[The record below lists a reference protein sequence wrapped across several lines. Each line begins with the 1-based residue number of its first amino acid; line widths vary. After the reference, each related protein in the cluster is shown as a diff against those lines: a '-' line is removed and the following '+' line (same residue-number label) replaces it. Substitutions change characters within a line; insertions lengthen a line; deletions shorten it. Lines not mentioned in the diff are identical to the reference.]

1 LPVGQQDFAFM
12 RVDTAVSQGEC
23 ERISEKTDGVLVGG
37 GAALLLRENIRL
49 FANWKIGLDGVDL

>member
-1 LPVGQQDFAFM
+1 M

-23 ERISEKTDGVLVGG
+23 ERVSEETNGVLVGG
-37 GAALLLRENIRL
+37 AAALFLREYIRL